1 MQKAWKI
8 LTIDSSGDHGFCPG
22 FLDVLFMIFDLWYM
36 IFDWHSKNVS
46 LCTLLSLLL
55 VMVPI
60 WTVLP
65 AWKAFGSILSASY
78 PIEKN
83 LKRKKPHPEEEQI
96 QWYPLELRNFPHWTV
111 CDDIKTIILSLGPGP
126 KRVRVIHYDPEP
138 SLSIARAY
146 FQEEEERDAIQ
157 KALAGYEISP
167 GYVLKLSA
175 LPRTMLASR
184 MFRKV
189 KDLLLA

>member
-1 MQKAWKI
+1 MVFALDFLMCYLRFII
-8 LTIDSSGDHGFCPG
+8 LWSMIYDCP
-22 FLDVLFMIFDLWYM
+22 
-36 IFDWHSKNVS
+36 SKNVS

-78 PIEKN
+78 SVEKN
-83 LKRKKPHPEEEQI
+83 PKRKKPHPEEEQI

-189 KDLLLA
+189 KDLVLA

>member
-1 MQKAWKI
+1 M
-8 LTIDSSGDHGFCPG
+8 
-22 FLDVLFMIFDLWYM
+22 
-36 IFDWHSKNVS
+36 
-46 LCTLLSLLL
+46 
-55 VMVPI
+55 
-60 WTVLP
+60 
-65 AWKAFGSILSASY
+65 
-78 PIEKN
+78 
-83 LKRKKPHPEEEQI
+83 
-96 QWYPLELRNFPHWTV
+96 ELRNFPHWTV